1 MESECYFTYLT
12 SMIIGIDY
20 GSKVAGTTVIARL
33 YDFDKVDFHSSV
45 KGQDADQFILDFVN
59 SNEDIWLSYIDAP
72 LSLPKIYRN
81 GLGEGDYFY
90 RQADRRTGAMSPMFL
105 GGLTAR
111 AMKLKAAF
119 KINGIRLVETYPSK
133 LAEVLGLK
141 DHGYKSE
148 AEQISYLCD
157 IIKERSALEF
167 DNEEVKSWHHFDAL
181 LCLYSA
187 KRFEMQSAMVFGD
200 EEEGTITV

>member
-1 MESECYFTYLT
+1 MVCVSGNIDQT
-12 SMIIGIDY
+12 MIIGIDY
-20 GSKVAGTTVIARL
+20 GAKTAGTTVIARL
-33 YDFDKVDFHSSV
+33 YEYDKVDFHSSKV
-45 KGQDADQFILDFVN
+45 GQDADQFISDFLDK
-59 SNEDIWLSYIDAP
+59 NEDIWLSYIDAP

-90 RQADRRTGAMSPMFL
+90 RKADRSTGAMSPMFL

-111 AMKLKAAF
+111 AMKLKASF
-119 KINGIRLVETYPSK
+119 KFRGIKLVETYPSK

-141 DHGYKSE
+141 EKGYKTKLGL
-148 AEQISYLCD
+148 IPKLCEE
-157 IIKERSALEF
+157 IKSQSMLQF
-167 DNEEVKSWHHFDAL
+167 NNEDVKNWHHFDAL

-187 KRFEMQSAMVFGD
+187 KRFEIQAAMVFGD